1 MEASPATVYLVDDDP
16 AVLKALARLLR
27 GQGWSTTA
35 YASAEAFL
43 AALTPEAAGPAALVL
58 DVGLPG
64 LDGLELQ
71 RRLGSRVE
79 AMPVVFLTGR
89 GDIPMSVKAMK
100 AGAVNFLTKPVSGE
114 VLIAAVREALAGAAS
129 RLAAQAHRLAAEDE
143 IADFRRLL
151 ATLTERERQV
161 LEAVAS
167 GRLNKQIAG
176 DLGIVEQTVKFHR
189 ARMMQ
194 RMQARTA
201 AELMQI
207 AARLGIPARAPPTA
221 DTGTA
226 QPQSELQARPRPD
239 R

>member
-1 MEASPATVYLVDDDP
+1 MEASPTTVYLVDDDP
-16 AVLKALARLLR
+16 AVLKALTRLLR
-27 GQGWSTTA
+27 GQGWRTNA

-43 AALTPEAAGPAALVL
+43 AALAAEAAGPAALVL
-58 DVGLPG
+58 DVKLPG

-100 AGAVNFLTKPVSGE
+100 AGAVNFLTKPVSGDL
-114 VLIAAVREALAGAAS
+114 LIAAVREALAGAAS
-129 RLAAQAHRLAAEDE
+129 RLAARAHRLAAEDE
-143 IADFRRLL
+143 IADFRQRQ
-151 ATLTERERQV
+151 ATLTDRERQV

-189 ARMMQ
+189 ARVMQ

-207 AARLGIPARAPPTA
+207 AARLGIPAGAPPAA
-221 DTGTA
+221 DTGTP
-226 QPQSELQARPRPD
+226 QPESKLQVRPRPD